1 MTGKY
6 YEAFLEDPAAVA
18 EGAEMRLFIRD
29 LTPGP
34 QKYDALFVR
43 VRILGLA
50 EPGGDTLRLR
60 YLDGRPYPRTLGIKI
75 LKDLGEYVKAAP
87 YGTHTGIFPEE

>member
-1 MTGKY
+1 MTGRY

-18 EGAEMRLFIRD
+18 EEAEICLFIRD

-43 VRILGLA
+43 VRVLA
-50 EPGGDTLRLR
+50 PGQPGGDTLRLR
-60 YLDGRPYPRTLGIKI
+60 YLDGKPYPGALGIKI
-75 LKDLGEYVKAAP
+75 LEDLGEYVRAAP